1 VSTVSGPPDDLRA
14 RALELLLQG
23 DTAGAI
29 TDLKAYLAEEAD
41 DERAWLELGAAYAA
55 INHWREAADA
65 LRKAVD
71 LDGEVVD
78 ARLAYGRAL
87 ARIDKLDD
95 AAFQLLQ
102 AAKIAPDDARVLKD
116 LGIVFYDK
124 RLYDKAALWLTR
136 ACVAAPTDARAAY
149 ALGLAQEAR
158 HDPGAAVAAY
168 SHAVQLDPR
177 LVDARKTLADAL
189 ASMGEHE
196 RAIAEL
202 SAVLELDRANEQ
214 AAHNRDVLVRAL
226 DEMRARRLL
235 GKTESEL
242 QASALVQEGQFKRKG
257 RVPAEAFTAHGAAGA
272 EVIRYG
278 APMVELYVVL
288 DEGPTIDALM
298 LVLTHPEKAAA
309 AKDEAFKVT
318 VIGQDGT
325 STAVNFATAVS
336 LTFLREA
343 LGCPMTNAGE
353 IYARLLGGATVDW
366 GQTQARF
373 ATVPRPDKPSDL
385 RHGILV
391 MRRPA

>member
-1 VSTVSGPPDDLRA
+1 MSTAPAPPDDLRA
-14 RALELLLQG
+14 RALELLLKG

-29 TDLKAYLAEEAD
+29 TDLKAYLEQEDD
-41 DERAWLELGAAYAA
+41 DERAWLELGAAYAS
-55 INHWREAADA
+55 IDHWPQAADA

-87 ARIDKLDD
+87 VRLAKLDD

-102 AAKIAPDDARVLKD
+102 AAKIDPDDPRVLKD

-136 ACVAAPTDARAAY
+136 ACAAAPTDARAAY

-158 HDPGAAVAAY
+158 HDTASAVAAY

-177 LVDARKTLADAL
+177 LLDARKTLADAL

-202 SAVLELDRANEQ
+202 SAVLEIDRANEQ
-214 AAHNRDVLVRAL
+214 VAHNRDVLVRAL
-226 DEMRARRLL
+226 DEMRARRLI

-242 QASALVQEGQFKRKG
+242 QASALVQEGQIKRKG
-257 RVPAEAFTAHGAAGA
+257 TVPIETFAEHGITGS

-288 DEGPTIDALM
+288 DAGLAIDALM

-309 AKDEAFKVT
+309 AKDETFKVT

-325 STAVNFATAVS
+325 AAAVNFATAVS

-343 LGCPMTNAGE
+343 LGCPMTNASE
-353 IYARLLGGATVDW
+353 IYARLLGGSPIEW
-366 GQTQARF
+366 GQAQARF
-373 ATVPRPDKPSDL
+373 ATIPRPDKPSDL

-391 MRRPA
+391 TRRIV